1 MGYKLWVIHDTMTTN
16 FGKAYLGD
24 ASHYA
29 YKIYELHWCIPEF
42 RLQCRRCR
50 SPALPSRPSRGFT
63 SYLMPAGLT
72 CVFVHGFCSRPCVSR
87 GYANHHI
94 FIRLIQSLFR
104 PGRPARSRPV
114 PVPGPPGLESSNCAI
129 KIYAFKFSASNPAR
143 PLPSWR
149 AE

>member
-1 MGYKLWVIHDTMTTN
+1 VGYKLWVIHDTMTTNN

-29 YKIYELHWCIPEF
+29 YKIYCIGAFPSSGYSAAGAGRRHY
-42 RLQCRRCR
+42 RL
-50 SPALPSRPSRGFT
+50 PSRGFT